1 MTEETSTETQAT
13 ATETGEQ
20 QETPKP
26 KPTETVEFWK
36 QKAREQEARA
46 KANAE
51 AATKLQQFE
60 DRDKTE
66 AQRLTERAEAAE
78 KRAAEI
84 EVHALRLEV
93 AAEKGLTP
101 AQAKRLVGSTREE
114 LDADAAELLDTFKPA
129 TDKQTEAVASS
140 LDLGT
145 RDGATPTG
153 GSQDKQAADWLQ
165 SLTRH

>member
-1 MTEETSTETQAT
+1 MSEDTTDAQAA
-13 ATETGEQ
+13 ATETDEQ
-20 QETPKP
+20 DAPKL

-78 KRAAEI
+78 RRAAEI
-84 EVHALRLEV
+84 ESRALRLEV

-101 AQAKRLVGSTREE
+101 AQAKRLVGETRDE
-114 LDADAAELLDTFKPA
+114 LVADADELLETFKPA
-129 TDKQTEAVASS
+129 APAEEPTGLPS

-145 RDGATPTG
+145 RGTAPLPLNGDPLE
-153 GSQDKQAADWLQ
+153 AALRK
-165 SLTRH
+165 SLGI

>member
-1 MTEETSTETQAT
+1 MSEVSAETQAP

-36 QKAREQEARA
+36 QKAREQEQRA

-51 AATKLQQFE
+51 AAQKLQTFE

-66 AQRLTERAEAAE
+66 AQKLTERAEAAE
-78 KRAAEI
+78 KRAAQI
-84 EVHALRLEV
+84 EGRAMRLEV

-101 AQAKRLVGSTREE
+101 AQAQRLVGETREQLE
-114 LDADAAELLDTFKPA
+114 ADAEALLEMFKPA
-129 TDKQTEAVASS
+129 PVEDDSPALVPS

-145 RDGATPTG
+145 PRGGTPVPLNG
-153 GSQDKQAADWLQ
+153 DPLEKALRN
-165 SLTRH
+165 SLGIR

>member
-1 MTEETSTETQAT
+1 MSEETTTPAAETEPS
-13 ATETGEQ
+13 E

-51 AATKLQQFE
+51 AATRLQQFE

-66 AQRLTERAEAAE
+66 AQKLTERAEAAE
-78 KRAAEI
+78 RRAAEI
-84 EVHALRLEV
+84 EGRALRLEV

-101 AQAKRLVGSTREE
+101 AQAKRLVGETREQLE
-114 LDADAAELLDTFKPA
+114 ADADELLETFKPA
-129 TDKQTEAVASS
+129 APAEEPSTGFPS

-145 RDGATPTG
+145 SRGTAPLPLNGDP
-153 GSQDKQAADWLQ
+153 LE
-165 SLTRH
+165 R

>member
-1 MTEETSTETQAT
+1 MSEEAAQTQAT
-13 ATETGEQ
+13 ETETGEQ
-20 QETPKP
+20 EAPKP

-36 QKAREQEARA
+36 QKAREQEQRA

-51 AATKLQQFE
+51 AAQKLQQFE

-66 AQRLTERAEAAE
+66 AQKLQERAEAAE

-84 EVHALRLEV
+84 EGRAIRLEV

-101 AQAKRLVGSTREE
+101 AQAQRLVGETREQLE
-114 LDADAAELLDTFKPA
+114 ADADALLEMFKPA
-129 TDKQTEAVASS
+129 AADESEQIVPS

-145 RDGATPTG
+145 TRGAPMPLNG
-153 GSQDKQAADWLQ
+153 DPLEKALRN
-165 SLTRH
+165 SLGIT

>member
-1 MTEETSTETQAT
+1 MTEESTETQAT

-20 QETPKP
+20 QDTPKP

-46 KANAE
+46 KANAD

-66 AQRLTERAEAAE
+66 AQKLTERAEAAE
-78 KRAAEI
+78 RRVAEI
-84 EVHALRLEV
+84 EAHAIRLEV

-101 AQAKRLVGSTREE
+101 AQAKRLVGTSRAE
-114 LDADAAELLDTFKPA
+114 LEADADELLETFKPA
-129 TDKQTEAVASS
+129 APAEEPTGLPS

-145 RDGATPTG
+145 RGTAPLPLNGDPLE
-153 GSQDKQAADWLQ
+153 QALRK
-165 SLTRH
+165 SLGI

>member
-1 MTEETSTETQAT
+1 MSEETTDAQAA
-13 ATETGEQ
+13 ATETTE

-26 KPTETVEFWK
+26 KPTETVDFWK

-51 AATKLQQFE
+51 AATRLKEFE

-66 AQRLTERAEAAE
+66 AQKLVERAEAAE
-78 KRAAEI
+78 RRAAEI
-84 EVHALRLEV
+84 ESRALRLEV

-101 AQAKRLVGSTREE
+101 AQAKRLVGQTREE
-114 LDADAAELLDTFKPA
+114 LEADADELLETFKPA
-129 TDKQTEAVASS
+129 APAEEPTGLPS

-145 RDGATPTG
+145 R
-153 GSQDKQAADWLQ
+153 GSAPLPLNGDPLEQALRK
-165 SLTRH
+165 SLGI

>member
-1 MTEETSTETQAT
+1 MSEEATETQAT
-13 ATETGEQ
+13 ATETGE

-51 AATKLQQFE
+51 AASKLQQFE

-66 AQRLTERAEAAE
+66 AQKLTERAEAAE
-78 KRAAEI
+78 RRAAEVEARAI
-84 EVHALRLEV
+84 RLEV

-114 LDADAAELLDTFKPA
+114 LEADADELLETFKPA
-129 TDKQTEAVASS
+129 GDETPVVPS

-145 RDGATPTG
+145 PRSGAPLPLNG
-153 GSQDKQAADWLQ
+153 DPLEQALRKKLGIA
-165 SLTRH
+165 

>member
-1 MTEETSTETQAT
+1 MSEETADTQAT
-13 ATETGEQ
+13 ETETGE

-51 AATKLQQFE
+51 AAAKLQQFE

-84 EVHALRLEV
+84 EGRAIRLEV

-101 AQAKRLVGSTREE
+101 AQAQRLVGETREQLE
-114 LDADAAELLDTFKPA
+114 ADADALLEMFKPA
-129 TDKQTEAVASS
+129 TTDESVVVPS

-145 RDGATPTG
+145 RG
-153 GSQDKQAADWLQ
+153 GSPMPLNGDPLEKALRS
-165 SLTRH
+165 SLGIT

>member
-1 MTEETSTETQAT
+1 MSEVNAETQAT
-13 ATETGEQ
+13 ETETGEQ

-84 EVHALRLEV
+84 EGRALRLEV

-101 AQAKRLVGSTREE
+101 AQAKRLVGETREDLE
-114 LDADAAELLDTFKPA
+114 ADADDLLATFKPA
-129 TDKQTEAVASS
+129 ADESVVPS

-145 RDGATPTG
+145 RS
-153 GSQDKQAADWLQ
+153 GSPMPLNGDPLERALRN
-165 SLTRH
+165 SLGIT

>member
-1 MTEETSTETQAT
+1 MSEVSAETQAT
-13 ATETGEQ
+13 ATETGE

-51 AATKLQQFE
+51 AATKLQQLE

-84 EVHALRLEV
+84 EGRAIRLEV

-101 AQAKRLVGSTREE
+101 AQAQRLVGETREQLE
-114 LDADAAELLDTFKPA
+114 ADADALLEMFKPA
-129 TDKQTEAVASS
+129 TTTDEVVVPS

-145 RDGATPTG
+145 RGGTPMPLNG
-153 GSQDKQAADWLQ
+153 DPLEKALRN
-165 SLTRH
+165 SLGIS

>member
-1 MTEETSTETQAT
+1 MTEVTAETQAT
-13 ATETGEQ
+13 ETETGEQ
-20 QETPKP
+20 EAQKP

-46 KANAE
+46 KSNAE

-66 AQRLTERAEAAE
+66 AQKLTERAEAAE

-84 EVHALRLEV
+84 EGRATRLEV

-101 AQAKRLVGSTREE
+101 AQAQRLVGETREQLE
-114 LDADAAELLDTFKPA
+114 VDADALLEMFKPVA
-129 TDKQTEAVASS
+129 TEDVVVPS

-145 RDGATPTG
+145 RSGAPMPLNG
-153 GSQDKQAADWLQ
+153 DPLEKALRSKLGIK
-165 SLTRH
+165 

>member
-1 MTEETSTETQAT
+1 MSEVAAETQAPE
-13 ATETGEQ
+13 TEAGEQ

-66 AQRLTERAEAAE
+66 AQKLTERAEAAE
-78 KRAAEI
+78 RSVPPRSRARAI
-84 EVHALRLEV
+84 
-93 AAEKGLTP
+93 AARGRGREGSHPGAGETPGRRDPRSSWRPTLTNCSQRSSRP
-101 AQAKRLVGSTREE
+101 
-114 LDADAAELLDTFKPA
+114 P
-129 TDKQTEAVASS
+129 TDEPVVPS

-145 RDGATPTG
+145 RGGAPMPLNG
-153 GSQDKQAADWLQ
+153 DPLERALRN
-165 SLTRH
+165 SLGIT